1 MRMKSGWLLVFAGG
15 VLAVLSACSTANNIN
30 NPSGTGFMWVATQGD
45 LKVTS
50 YSIKLSNGSVSQVG
64 SPASTGNNPV
74 AMVLAPDG
82 KTLFV
87 ANRDDNT
94 VSAYAVNSDG
104 SLGKQATTTNAGIF
118 PVALAVDPGSK
129 FLFAANQG
137 TFSSNTSGTVSVFS
151 IQGTTLTQVTG
162 SPFPTELPSDVTGT
176 GPSAVIAS
184 PSGNF
189 VYVANQFTST
199 VSIFSYDQ
207 NGFLTQP
214 AGPPV
219 PTAANPSA
227 LAFSRCAGVTTA
239 TTSCPSSDG
248 DNLFVA
254 DSGLNEISVFGACI
268 QTTSTCA
275 APNGTL
281 TAVANSPFGSGNSP
295 SAFMIHPTLNFVYTV
310 DSKSNQ
316 ISEFKYSPAT
326 GALSALSPAA
336 ISTSSNP
343 LAGGI
348 TSDGQWA
355 FVPNNGGSTISAFSV
370 GTAGKLNP
378 ASTPSITVSGQPS
391 VVVVR

>member
-227 LAFSRCAGVTTA
+227 LACSRGAGVTTA

-378 ASTPSITVSGQPS
+378 ASSPSITVSGQPS